1 MAHDI
6 RLPELALRRRT
17 ASVLQALHPGI
28 RPDPPPVRR
37 QPDHVQPIRFD
48 GRADVDFAAA
58 LEPRRATRLHLEN
71 AEGTSAL
78 DLDDNTFITIGSI
91 TDKKMSE
98 ATGEEILTEL
108 VHQLGFEDI
117 LDEVLASTDVTTVM
131 MPYASALFSRRV
143 PEDRPKVLPDG
154 AENFAFLG
162 QFTPLPEDV
171 VFTVEYSVH
180 GAMQAVYTLFDVEKP
195 IPPIYHGLLDPKV
208 DLHALAAAF
217 R

>member
-1 MAHDI
+1 M
-6 RLPELALRRRT
+6 
-17 ASVLQALHPGI
+17 
-28 RPDPPPVRR
+28 
-37 QPDHVQPIRFD
+37 
-48 GRADVDFAAA
+48 
-58 LEPRRATRLHLEN
+58 
-71 AEGTSAL
+71 
-78 DLDDNTFITIGSI
+78 